1 MPNVPRVKAAASPP
15 AVDRSRAEPGEPK
28 RVRVHSPQLI
38 LGHHQRASNRT
49 PRQLNRDLIFNQIR
63 IDQPISRADLAR
75 HSGLQRST
83 ISYIVEELLAE
94 DWVVEGCVGQT
105 SRGRRPTY
113 LMVNRNKAVVAVD
126 IHPTKMTVAVAD
138 LSGNISTERQV
149 DLPADPSKVIA
160 AIVKNI
166 HKMMTDHSEY
176 SFQGIGLTLP
186 GRFSHE
192 LEKAVFAPNV
202 AWPIAQIKSRVEAAT
217 GLPVAVDNVANA
229 CALSEVWFGYCS
241 SNQDLVVVNVSE
253 GIGTGIY
260 ANGRLLRGN
269 SEGAGEFGHIQ
280 IDKQGLR
287 CGCGSHGCWET
298 IASNR
303 AALRYYNEGSKNQAT
318 LFERLLE
325 LAEGGDPRA
334 LSALKKMCTALGR
347 GLHMIICALSPD
359 EIVVVGELTRLWQI
373 ALPLIEEGL
382 RGFPVIR
389 VPKIRVPKEPA
400 RARLRGAVALIINE
414 RCWMLHA
421 GDEASAA
428 S

>member
-1 MPNVPRVKAAASPP
+1 MSKN
-15 AVDRSRAEPGEPK
+15 RAEPGEPK
-28 RVRVHSPQLI
+28 RVRVHSPQL
-38 LGHHQRASNRT
+38 LLEYHQGASNRT
-49 PRQLNRDLIFNQIR
+49 PRQINRDLIFNQIR
-63 IDQPISRADLAR
+63 ISQPISRADLAR

-83 ISYIVEELLAE
+83 ISYIVEELLTE
-94 DWVVEGCVGQT
+94 NWVVEGCVGQIP
-105 SRGRRPTY
+105 RGRRPTY
-113 LMVNRNKAVVAVD
+113 LMVNRNKAVLAVD
-126 IHPTKMTVAVAD
+126 IHPAQMTVAVAD
-138 LSGNISTERQV
+138 LSGNISAEWQV
-149 DLPADPSKVIA
+149 DLPADPRRVIA
-160 AIVKNI
+160 AIVRKI
-166 HKMMTDHSEY
+166 QKTMTDHSEY

-202 AWPIAQIKSRVEAAT
+202 PWPIAQIKSRVEAAT

-241 SNQDLVVVNVSE
+241 SDQDLVVVNVSE

-280 IDKQGLR
+280 MDKQGLR
-287 CGCGSHGCWET
+287 CGCGSYGCWET

-318 LFERLLE
+318 LFERVLD
-325 LAEGGDPRA
+325 LAEEGDSHA

-347 GLHMIICALSPD
+347 GLHMIVCALSPD

-373 ALPLIEEGL
+373 AFPLIEEGL
-382 RGFPVIR
+382 RGFPVIGF
-389 VPKIRVPKEPA
+389 PKIRVPNEPA